1 MNDQMNNIKLISGR
15 SNPELANLISR
26 QLNIP
31 LTVCRLEDFG
41 NTELRVEIKE
51 NIRRYHVYIIQTGY
65 GKHNANH
72 SVNDYFMELC
82 SLVDACKR
90 SSVKSV
96 NVIMP
101 NYPYARS
108 DKKDDG
114 RVPINGKMVAN
125 ILQSLGVDRIIAMNL
140 HSGQIQGFADV
151 PFDNLW
157 DIKLHIH
164 NFKSTFF
171 KNMDQKE
178 INKNYIL
185 IAPDHGAIKRIED
198 YARRLGM
205 KFATMHKQRDYSQN
219 SVVLNSMLVGDETIY
234 EDIKGK
240 TAIII
245 DDIVDSMGTMV
256 SASNELQARGVKEI
270 IIVATHG
277 IFSGPA
283 FERINGCDAIKKVI
297 ITNTISQEANRK
309 LCPKLEIVDT
319 SGIFAEIIKRLSL
332 GGSISELFE

>member
-1 MNDQMNNIKLISGR
+1 MKNVKLIAGR
-15 SNPELANLISR
+15 SNLELANLVSR

-31 LTVCRLEDFG
+31 LTECRLDDFG
-41 NTELRVEIKE
+41 NSELRVEIKE
-51 NIRRYHVYIIQTGY
+51 NIRRYHVYIIQTGCQNI
-65 GKHNANH
+65 HTCH
-72 SVNDYFMELC
+72 SINDYFMELC
-82 SLVDACKR
+82 SLIDACKR
-90 SSVKSV
+90 SNVKSV

-125 ILQSLGVDRIIAMNL
+125 ILQGLGVDRIIAMNL

-164 NFKSTFF
+164 NFRSTFF
-171 KNMDQKE
+171 KNMDQKQ
-178 INKNYIL
+178 INENYIL

-205 KFATMHKQRDYSQN
+205 KFATMHKQRDYSKN
-219 SVVLNSMLVGDETIY
+219 SIVLNSMLVGDETIY

-256 SASNELQARGVKEI
+256 SASNELQMRGVKEI

-283 FERINGCDAIKKVI
+283 FDRINGCDAIKKI
-297 ITNTISQEANRK
+297 IVTNTIPQEENQK
-309 LCPKLEIVDT
+309 MCHKLEVVDT
-319 SGIFAEIIKRLSL
+319 SSIFAEIIKRLAL
-332 GGSISELFE
+332 GGSISELFV

>member
-1 MNDQMNNIKLISGR
+1 MKNVKLIAGR
-15 SNPELANLISR
+15 SNLELANLVSR

-31 LTVCRLEDFG
+31 LTECRLDDFG
-41 NTELRVEIKE
+41 NSELRVEIKE
-51 NIRRYHVYIIQTGY
+51 NIRRYHVYIIQTGCQNI
-65 GKHNANH
+65 HTCH
-72 SVNDYFMELC
+72 SINDYFMELC
-82 SLVDACKR
+82 SLIDACKR
-90 SSVKSV
+90 SNVKSV

-101 NYPYARS
+101 NYL
-108 DKKDDG
+108 
-114 RVPINGKMVAN
+114 
-125 ILQSLGVDRIIAMNL
+125 LQGLGVDRIIAMNL

-164 NFKSTFF
+164 NFRSTFF
-171 KNMDQKE
+171 KNMDQKQ
-178 INKNYIL
+178 INENYIL

-205 KFATMHKQRDYSQN
+205 KFATMHKQRDYSKN
-219 SVVLNSMLVGDETIY
+219 SIVLNSMLVGDETIY

-256 SASNELQARGVKEI
+256 SASNELQMRGVKEI

-283 FERINGCDAIKKVI
+283 FDRINGCDAIKKI
-297 ITNTISQEANRK
+297 IVTNTIPQEENQK
-309 LCPKLEIVDT
+309 MCHKLEVVDT
-319 SGIFAEIIKRLSL
+319 SSIFAEIIKRLAL
-332 GGSISELFE
+332 GGSISELFV